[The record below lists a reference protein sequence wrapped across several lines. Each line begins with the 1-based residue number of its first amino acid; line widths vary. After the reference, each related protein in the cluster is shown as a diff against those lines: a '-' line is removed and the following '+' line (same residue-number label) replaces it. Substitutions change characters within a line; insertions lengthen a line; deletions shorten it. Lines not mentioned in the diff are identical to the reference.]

1 MRRLEICRN
10 FCGTFL
16 GIVSPTIEQIT
27 RAVNAKP
34 NKAIYGPLQ
43 SAGPTVSPSDVR
55 LSSPITMSN
64 YHYIP
69 PAQKDMMLPVTVSEV
84 VSSIELYAEYA
95 AEPEVCIAYTV
106 HTLL

>member
-1 MRRLEICRN
+1 
-10 FCGTFL
+10 
-16 GIVSPTIEQIT
+16 
-27 RAVNAKP
+27 
-34 NKAIYGPLQ
+34 
-43 SAGPTVSPSDVR
+43 
-55 LSSPITMSN
+55 MSN